1 MKLLGVTFD
10 YMLNF
15 NSQISNICKKSSRQ
29 LNALKRIGKHL
40 NRLGK
45 LTIYHS
51 FILSNFNFCP
61 LVWHFCGEVNTKK
74 LEKIQERALRFIYD
88 DHQSTYNA
96 LLIKCKMPSLK
107 IRRLQTMA
115 AEVFKI
121 LNKQSPSYLSDL
133 INMKMSQYNFRHRN
147 TNIPR
152 VNTTRYGI
160 NSFRYQAAKLWNS
173 IPENIK
179 STSSYN
185 QFCLLIKSWNGP
197 ECKCNACNK

>member
-1 MKLLGVTFD
+1 MPFDLAFLWGGQCSKTGKDSRTCATFHLWWPPKLIQRSID
-10 YMLNF
+10 
-15 NSQISNICKKSSRQ
+15 
-29 LNALKRIGKHL
+29 
-40 NRLGK
+40 
-45 LTIYHS
+45 
-51 FILSNFNFCP
+51 
-61 LVWHFCGEVNTKK
+61 
-74 LEKIQERALRFIYD
+74 KIQNTFF
-88 DHQSTYNA
+88 
-96 LLIKCKMPSLK
+96 K

-115 AEVFKI
+115 IEVFKI